1 MSRRNPDIARDAPGV
16 LDYAAAS
23 AQSGD
28 RRVHML
34 IGLAVLGIL
43 ARFAIAA
50 CSWGTSDTLSFNR
63 FAWSIEGKGI
73 LETYRADS
81 EFNHPPIPGYWAWL
95 ALQPTRAHPYA
106 FAFLFRVPI
115 IMMDAASIWLL
126 WRIWRRRDGPRR
138 AAVVAALYAW
148 CPVAIL
154 VSGYHGNTDAVYA
167 FFCLLC
173 VYLIEDLKRPL
184 LGGLALAAAINI
196 KLIPVLLILPLA
208 LTFRRWGDV
217 LRFATGLALG
227 ALPFVPVLLLAG
239 PSFSHNALAYKSRVD
254 LWGVNFFILQ
264 VTGTVTDGAPL
275 PAAVL
280 FYRDL
285 GRYLL
290 LGLVAAWSVAARLGR
305 RWDRYEIAGITLA
318 LFLILAPGFGVQ
330 YTIIVLP
337 LMFATRVRLATIYG
351 LCAGAFLF
359 AAYMIFWDGGFPL
372 SSLFNQMFPP
382 VVGAVGLPA
391 WGMLI
396 LFVVLTVVRG
406 MRRRNTLPACV

>member
-16 LDYAAAS
+16 LDYAATS

-73 LETYRADS
+73 LETYRADP

-196 KLIPVLLILPLA
+196 KLIPVLLILPLV
-208 LTFRRWGDV
+208 LTFRRWGDF
-217 LRFATGLALG
+217 LRFAIGVALG
-227 ALPFVPVLLLAG
+227 ALPFVPVLLLAR
-239 PSFSHNALAYKSRVD
+239 PSFTHNALAYK
-254 LWGVNFFILQ
+254 
-264 VTGTVTDGAPL
+264 
-275 PAAVL
+275 
-280 FYRDL
+280 
-285 GRYLL
+285 
-290 LGLVAAWSVAARLGR
+290 
-305 RWDRYEIAGITLA
+305 
-318 LFLILAPGFGVQ
+318 
-330 YTIIVLP
+330 
-337 LMFATRVRLATIYG
+337 
-351 LCAGAFLF
+351 
-359 AAYMIFWDGGFPL
+359 
-372 SSLFNQMFPP
+372 
-382 VVGAVGLPA
+382 
-391 WGMLI
+391 
-396 LFVVLTVVRG
+396 
-406 MRRRNTLPACV
+406 